1 MAKTLVGGLIER
13 KSNDDD
19 DGVDD
24 EPLVKGLS
32 QDIRMFSI
40 PRPASTKI
48 SGVVERLKHMNCL
61 EINYLRNKDYSSM
74 CLILT

>member
-1 MAKTLVGGLIER
+1 MAKTFVGGLIER

-32 QDIRMFSI
+32 HDIRMFSI
-40 PRPASTKI
+40 PRPASTRI
-48 SGVVERLKHMNCL
+48 SGVVERLKWLNVL
-61 EINYLRNKDYSSM
+61 K
-74 CLILT
+74 